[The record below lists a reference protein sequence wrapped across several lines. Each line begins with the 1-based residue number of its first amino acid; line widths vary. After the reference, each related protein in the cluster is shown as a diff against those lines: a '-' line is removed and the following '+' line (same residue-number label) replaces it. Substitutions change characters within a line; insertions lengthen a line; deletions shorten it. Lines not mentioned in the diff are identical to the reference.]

1 MSALLAAEIS
11 PPYPVTYEVAY
22 PERLSRWLIF
32 VKWLLTIPQLIVLYF
47 LQLATGFVTFF
58 AFFAILFTGKFPRGL
73 FDFNVNVYR
82 WGANVSAYVGLLR
95 DEYPPFSGQPGRYP
109 VTFDVQYPER
119 LSRWLIF
126 VKWLLVIP
134 NAVVLALLALLA
146 AVLYIVVYFAILFTG
161 RFPRGLFNFIVG
173 VNRWSYR
180 ANAYS
185 SWLLTDRYP
194 PFSLE

>member
-32 VKWLLTIPQLIVLYF
+32 VKWLLAIPHLIVLYF

-82 WGANVSAYVGLLR
+82 WGANVSAYVGLFR